1 MGFDSREGICNVIM
15 QTYLE
20 AVTAPSSTGAVISCS
35 CCLSVTLCVCPVCTA
50 ETSLC
55 SEPEHEAA
63 KHLPTV
69 LSPANLDAL
78 AGFLW
83 MF

>member
-1 MGFDSREGICNVIM
+1 M
-15 QTYLE
+15 QTFLE
-20 AVTAPSSTGAVISCS
+20 AVTAPNSSACAIISYS
-35 CCLSVTLCVCPVCTA
+35 CCLSVTLCFCSVCKV

-55 SEPEHEAA
+55 SEPEHGAA

-78 AGFLW
+78 TGFL
-83 MF
+83 